1 MDRTKL
7 LSGLAVAMVL
17 LVYIL
22 YLSISLTRP
31 IIFGDEGFHAAVS
44 KLMRDD
50 ATYHKWYP
58 LFYDT
63 ADAKGGFVRPPL
75 LYMIFSGFALAGWNE
90 FIIKMVIPLFSVLT
104 ALLLFLWIRDL
115 VSAEAGLFAAF
126 LFLMIPSQVTYAV
139 LFYSDGLFL
148 LMVMA
153 SLLFFHKFIKTEKP
167 IFLTLTAVFT
177 SLSLLTKTSGPIM
190 LLFLLLYPFMTT
202 ERKKFLM
209 AGLKVLI
216 VVFILMTP
224 WFVRNFALYGSPT
237 CDNFPIVPGFFS
249 SAGCNFGAP
258 EQSSQEFSGRAAE
271 VGSEAELIKFG
282 LLNFFA
288 FSYGNPLLI
297 LLLVGGIALC
307 VINRNNYF
315 SVPLVFLLSSL
326 VLFKFATGRVED
338 AARYVLPVVIPVSV
352 VAAIYASKLISFE
365 KKHFKYA
372 GIIIILIFA
381 ALVAQPGLAKVSV
394 MSSVKQFSP
403 AFVEANQWLKLN
415 TAKDSVVL
423 SLWTAA
429 TVYHSERRA
438 MWSVAEL
445 GDILLTNTDEK
456 VLPPLKKH
464 GVNYILVAKFSISD
478 QAYQQTYPIQFVNY
492 LQSSNHF
499 KNVFENT
506 DTVVFQ
512 VV

>member
-1 MDRTKL
+1 MDRNKL

-17 LVYIL
+17 FVYIL
-22 YLSISLTRP
+22 YLSVSLTRP

-44 KLMRDD
+44 KLMRED
-50 ATYHKWYP
+50 ATYNKWYP

-63 ADAKGGFVRPPL
+63 EDAKGGFVRPPL
-75 LYMIFSGFALAGWNE
+75 LYMVFSGFALAGWNE

-104 ALLLFLWIRDL
+104 ALLLFLWVRDF
-115 VSAEAGLFAAF
+115 VSAEAGLFASF

-139 LFYSDGLFL
+139 LFYSDAFFL
-148 LMVMA
+148 LMVMS

-167 IFLTLTAVFT
+167 IFFTLTAVFT
-177 SLSLLTKTSGPIM
+177 ALSLLTKTSGPVM
-190 LLFLLLYPFMTT
+190 LIALLLYPLMVT
-202 ERKKFLM
+202 ERKKYFVS
-209 AGLKVLI
+209 GLKILL
-216 VVFILMTP
+216 VVFVLMTP
-224 WFVRNFALYGSPT
+224 WFIRNFALYGSPT
-237 CDNFPIVPGFFS
+237 CDNFPIIPNFIS

-258 EQSSQEFSGRAAE
+258 EQSGQSFEGRVAE

-307 VINRNNYF
+307 IINRNNYL

-326 VLFKFATGRVED
+326 LLFKFATGRVED
-338 AARYVLPVVIPVSV
+338 AARYVLPIAIPVSV
-352 VAAIYASKLISFE
+352 VAAIYAFRLTSFE
-365 KKHFKYA
+365 KKHFRYA
-372 GIIIILIFA
+372 GIIIVLVFA
-381 ALVAQPGLAKVSV
+381 VLVAQPGLAKISV

-403 AFVEANQWLKLN
+403 AFVEANQWLKQN
-415 TAKDSVVL
+415 TPEDSVVL

-445 GDILLTNTDEK
+445 GDILLTNTDDK

-464 GVNYILVAKFSISD
+464 GVDYILVAKFSISE

-506 DTVVFQ
+506 DTAIFQ